1 MKKPKK
7 PSPVWCVVRTLE
19 DGITHLVAAYSTKED
34 AEYFMNNIYGD
45 GVDRLYISEDLPN
58 LYLKDGWFVYYV
70 MLDETKDKSN
80 DLFADTDKWK
90 WTVDFV
96 GYSMDLSDEAGVVFS
111 NAKGKYSVVALAST
125 KDNALKVG
133 QKIIR
138 EAREGGP
145 YNKDYSK
152 KGYIKTYTNEEAVET
167 PPEELESK
175 EESLL
180 ERFDRSV
187 AWIKNK
193 AGKEV
198 PFLSGYIRDLI
209 IEVEKLKESGK

>member
-45 GVDRLYISEDLPN
+45 GVDRLYIYEDLPN
-58 LYLKDGWFVYYV
+58 PYLKDGWFVYYV
-70 MLDETKDKSN
+70 MLDET
-80 DLFADTDKWK
+80 DTFEEK

-152 KGYIKTYTNEEAVET
+152 KGYIKTYTDEEAVET